1 MRLKIRVGSGPIVI
15 RKIYFNFMIKALVPF
30 SGGLDSILVVKILEE
45 QGIKVIGLSFDSYFF
60 NSWEAKKMAEQLGIE
75 LLIKDISRDQLN
87 TVKNPRYG
95 HGNALNP
102 GIDCHGLMFRVAG
115 ELAKLVGE
123 EKKFDLVATGEVLG
137 QRPFSQNKEALKKVE
152 KLAGVDILRPLS
164 AKLLSETVYEK
175 KKLVNRSKLLDIAG
189 KSRKR
194 QLELVKKYGVKYFPS
209 PAGGC
214 RLTEN
219 EFGVKVKQ
227 LLGNDG
233 KNRELD
239 KVDFELL
246 RIGRHYWLHQDTR
259 DRRQDTNNSQPPDS
273 KSAFSMQNVQSETNK
288 VKAGKTGFAKRS
300 GDTVLSSVSS
310 KQLKAH
316 VILGKNH
323 EENQQL
329 KKSAKKNDILIE
341 LKELMGPMAL
351 IMNRVNLSEEV
362 QKQIILET
370 KKLVLQRA
378 KNPDEKNVEDVE
390 WRVKI

>member
-1 MRLKIRVGSGPIVI
+1 
-15 RKIYFNFMIKALVPF
+15 
-30 SGGLDSILVVKILEE
+30 
-45 QGIKVIGLSFDSYFF
+45 
-60 NSWEAKKMAEQLGIE
+60 MAEQLGIE

-102 GIDCHGLMFRVAG
+102 CIDCHGLMFRVAG

-227 LLGNDG
+227 LLENDG
-233 KNRELD
+233 KNRKLD
-239 KVDFELL
+239 KVDFN
-246 RIGRHYWLHQDTR
+246 Y
-259 DRRQDTNNSQPPDS
+259 
-273 KSAFSMQNVQSETNK
+273 
-288 VKAGKTGFAKRS
+288 
-300 GDTVLSSVSS
+300 
-310 KQLKAH
+310 
-316 VILGKNH
+316 
-323 EENQQL
+323 
-329 KKSAKKNDILIE
+329 
-341 LKELMGPMAL
+341 
-351 IMNRVNLSEEV
+351 
-362 QKQIILET
+362 
-370 KKLVLQRA
+370 
-378 KNPDEKNVEDVE
+378 
-390 WRVKI
+390 